1 MAASRRNNGW
11 VIWLTFAIGLLLSV
25 SPMPQFMEVFRPMWL
40 ALLVS
45 FWTLAVPSKVGMT
58 TAFVLGLAEDVLY
71 GTLLGQNALILTLIT
86 FLVLSLQQRLR
97 IFPRRH
103 PRRLGVQVDNIL
115 RIRAVT
121 LPLGNL
127 LRRHAVHQ
135 KPLRFA
141 DAQRQQIIHK
151 TVARLLQELAAHVI
165 RVHKQVIGRQAFE

>member
-1 MAASRRNNGW
+1 MD
-11 VIWLTFAIGLLLSV
+11 
-25 SPMPQFMEVFRPMWL
+25 
-40 ALLVS
+40 
-45 FWTLAVPSKVGMT
+45 K
-58 TAFVLGLAEDVLY
+58 
-71 GTLLGQNALILTLIT
+71 
-86 FLVLSLQQRLR
+86 
-97 IFPRRH
+97 
-103 PRRLGVQVDNIL
+103 IL

-121 LPLGNL
+121 HPLGNL